1 MKEEKNKIQ
10 QNKEIDQK
18 ASENQSS
25 TDSSKEKEK
34 DSIFQI
40 ITLPKFEK
48 TYENK
53 DLNLFKEDILY

>member
-1 MKEEKNKIQ
+1 MKDEKKNTQ

-18 ASENQSS
+18 TSENQSS
-25 TDSSKEKEK
+25 TDNSKEK